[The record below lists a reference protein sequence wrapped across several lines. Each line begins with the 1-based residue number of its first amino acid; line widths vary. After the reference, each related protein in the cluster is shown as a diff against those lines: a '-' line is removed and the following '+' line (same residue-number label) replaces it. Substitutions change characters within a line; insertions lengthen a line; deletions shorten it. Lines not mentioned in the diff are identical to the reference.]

1 MLCSPLFPTP
11 TVDCITVLG
20 DGSSRK
26 LDCTDEQ
33 KQISQHCGTLGRASQ
48 QSRGKFEDVCITA
61 GLWSESLAA
70 GGAETNV
77 LKR

>member
-33 KQISQHCGTLGRASQ
+33 KQISQHCGTLGR
-48 QSRGKFEDVCITA
+48 RF
-61 GLWSESLAA
+61 LA
-70 GGAETNV
+70 
-77 LKR
+77 